1 MRFFCLD
8 LYPQV
13 VASLYQQGQE
23 QRGDEYHTDTRL
35 KTHSSLKSNFY
46 QKLLPKDKAMKRII
60 LGFLLLAGLGFACE
74 KAEEA
79 TLDQSIL
86 VKQKKQ
92 DIIANFQ
99 QLVNLSKQVSTEEV
113 RQLKAFRT
121 EKKNAGEVPH
131 EIISASPTLSSVQS
145 IVNNLSQQVLDLSR
159 YISTSEVHNF
169 LSNELQVKTAENVV
183 QSYCEETLGERIF
196 QIYQDYQQCMLS
208 FRTNCDRIL
217 WEIYDIILEEY
228 QNCDQG

>member
-1 MRFFCLD
+1 
-8 LYPQV
+8 
-13 VASLYQQGQE
+13 
-23 QRGDEYHTDTRL
+23 
-35 KTHSSLKSNFY
+35 
-46 QKLLPKDKAMKRII
+46 MKRII

-74 KAEEA
+74 KTEEA

-113 RQLKAFRT
+113 QQLKAFRT

-145 IVNNLSQQVLDLSR
+145 IVNNLSQQVFDLSK

-183 QSYCEETLGERIF
+183 QSYCEETLGERIL
-196 QIYQDYQQCMLS
+196 QIYQEYQECIFS